1 MKTKGNTRTVKTIL
15 QVSAIAFI
23 IGLSS
28 CTPYYYF
35 TTDTR
40 RTVEADSIPLT
51 KLQFY
56 VDRDV
61 ELRKEVSSANTQVT
75 SGVIKFVGGKYV
87 HIIMLKKNTP
97 GVCTKV
103 NKNSLEVS
111 FEMGDGKTLT
121 FGVNAI
127 ASPGENYR
135 LFASEWIQ
143 QDMGKIGKVK
153 YDNDIYYIQPGGEG
167 ARLMIRKSAIEHS
180 KVDVK
185 TMSGVKVQ

>member
-1 MKTKGNTRTVKTIL
+1 MNHTAAKTIL
-15 QVSAIAFI
+15 KLSALALV
-23 IGLSS
+23 IGMAS

-97 GVCTKV
+97 GVCSKV
-103 NKNSLEVS
+103 NKNSIEVS

-121 FGVNAI
+121 FGVNAV

-167 ARLMIRKSAIEHS
+167 ARLMIKKSAIEHS